1 MIHIETM
8 ERSGNPHVVLRG
20 PEHLYAAAHLGRLS
34 YKYGHDEDLT
44 SRVNRWFNIAGDPDI
59 RPEGRYCA
67 ERLEIIPVLLA
78 AGLSN
83 KFRSLETE
91 EAFGTLFGD
100 EGIHISIDYKPYYA
114 GSEDSN

>member
-1 MIHIETM
+1 MLHIETM

-34 YKYGHDEDLT
+34 YKYGHNEDLT
-44 SRVNRWFNIAGDPDI
+44 RRVNRWFREAGDPEVS
-59 RPEGRYCA
+59 PERRYSV
-67 ERLEIIPVLLA
+67 EGLEILPVLLV

-83 KFRSLETE
+83 RFRSLEAE
-91 EAFGTLFGD
+91 EAFVTLFGNG
-100 EGIHISIDYKPYYA
+100 GIHIGIEYKPYYS

>member
-1 MIHIETM
+1 MFYIETM

-34 YKYGHDEDLT
+34 YKYGYNEDLT
-44 SRVNRWFNIAGDPDI
+44 RRVNGWFRDAGDPEVS
-59 RPEGRYCA
+59 PERRYSV
-67 ERLEIIPVLLA
+67 EELEILPVLLE

-83 KFRSLETE
+83 KFNSLETE
-91 EAFGTLFGD
+91 EAFTTLFGNA
-100 EGIHISIDYKPYYA
+100 GIQIDIVYTPYYA